1 MTGPS
6 PGSLAGTC
14 ALVLVPS
21 AVFNALVVP
30 DVASKYSLAFTVV
43 AIAWPLWCL
52 SCLVAAGTADPGI
65 VRREPYRPPQ
75 DGRARARYR
84 EERLPNGKSVTVK
97 WNDTCNLYQPP
108 RAHHCSVNDD
118 CIDKFDHHC
127 PWVGTTIGRRNY
139 RPFLGFVF
147 GTAILCVFV
156 IATCALQI
164 KIKYDELPAETQSRN
179 LKAMG
184 EAPAA
189 MIVLFVAF
197 LGFCFVGVLSC
208 FHAYLVATNQTT
220 YENFRDG
227 YSWDEN
233 PYNKGLIGN
242 CLEAW
247 CAKAPPSRF
256 RFRKPA
262 SQQPHLDGVADE
274 TKVEVV
280 VEGDG
285 GDGGDGG
292 GVAPAEPPRRGTGGP
307 RMFPATARAV
317 PTHVSDPSIE
327 DEQRRRAELAEAR
340 ATKRRI
346 EMELARAEDK
356 MRELAVRVERGEMGG
371 EGEKGEKGEEGEQ
384 GEEEGEDKVG
394 REGDARE
401 ESESEGGG
409 TPASPGGYEGEGET
423 NSRTRKYEDR
433 M

>member
-52 SCLVAAGTADPGI
+52 SCLVAAGTTDPGI
-65 VRREPYRPPQ
+65 VRREPYRPPPE
-75 DGRARARYR
+75 GRARARYK

-164 KIKYDELPAETQSRN
+164 KIKYDELPADAQSRN

-184 EAPAA
+184 KAPAA
-189 MIVLFVAF
+189 MIVLFVSF

-247 CAKAPPSRF
+247 CARAPPSRF

-262 SQQPHLDGVADE
+262 SQQPHLDGIDLAKVIDGKLKHRPPMGFWHNHTVGQSTWNDRLIKQLLEAQQAGAPNPLPQRLLKNVNEFPKFTRGDYNGHAAWTDWPWKFHRIQKKGKVTTELYNLVKDPME
-274 TKVEVV
+274 TT
-280 VEGDG
+280 D
-285 GDGGDGG
+285 
-292 GVAPAEPPRRGTGGP
+292 
-307 RMFPATARAV
+307 
-317 PTHVSDPSIE
+317 
-327 DEQRRRAELAEAR
+327 LANKDTSR
-340 ATKRRI
+340 ATRMQKAL
-346 EMELARAEDK
+346 EQWQSSVYDSW
-356 MRELAVRVERGEMGG
+356 
-371 EGEKGEKGEEGEQ
+371 EGRDYAKK
-384 GEEEGEDKVG
+384 
-394 REGDARE
+394 
-401 ESESEGGG
+401 
-409 TPASPGGYEGEGET
+409 
-423 NSRTRKYEDR
+423 
-433 M
+433 

>member
-21 AVFNALVVP
+21 IVFNALVVP

-164 KIKYDELPAETQSRN
+164 KIKYDELPADAQSRN

-184 EAPAA
+184 KAPAA
-189 MIVLFVAF
+189 MIVLFVSF

-233 PYNKGLIGN
+233 PHNKGLIGN

-280 VEGDG
+280 VDGDG
-285 GDGGDGG
+285 GDGGE
-292 GVAPAEPPRRGTGGP
+292 GVAPAEPPRRGPGGP
-307 RMFPATARAV
+307 RMFPASAHVSV

-356 MRELAVRVERGEMGG
+356 MRELAVRVERGEKGG
-371 EGEKGEKGEEGEQ
+371 EGEKGEQGEQ

>member
-52 SCLVAAGTADPGI
+52 SCLVAAGTTDPGI
-65 VRREPYRPPQ
+65 VRREPYRPPPE
-75 DGRARARYR
+75 GRARARYK

-164 KIKYDELPAETQSRN
+164 KIKYDELPADAQSRN

-184 EAPAA
+184 KAPAA
-189 MIVLFVAF
+189 MIVLFVSF

-233 PYNKGLIGN
+233 PYNKGLVGN

-247 CAKAPPSRF
+247 CSRAPPSRF

-262 SQQPHLDGVADE
+262 RSQPHPRRRRRRDE
-274 TKVEVV
+274 
-280 VEGDG
+280 
-285 GDGGDGG
+285 GG
-292 GVAPAEPPRRGTGGP
+292 GGGRRRRGRRG
-307 RMFPATARAV
+307 R
-317 PTHVSDPSIE
+317 
-327 DEQRRRAELAEAR
+327 RRRARGAAAEGPGRSSHVPGDGAR
-340 ATKRRI
+340 FCSHARVGSVHRGRAAATRRAGGG
-346 EMELARAEDK
+346 EGDEAED
-356 MRELAVRVERGEMGG
+356 RDGARERGRQDAGAHGSRRAGREGGG
-371 EGEKGEKGEEGEQ
+371 EGEGEG
-384 GEEEGEDKVG
+384 
-394 REGDARE
+394 EGDARE

>member
-164 KIKYDELPAETQSRN
+164 KIKYDELPADAQSRN

-184 EAPAA
+184 KAPAA
-189 MIVLFVAF
+189 MIVLFVSF

-247 CAKAPPSRF
+247 LTIFVPGFQLAIILCRVIEGNIGRVIAFRHGDHCIKAINFIVQVPLAKCF
-256 RFRKPA
+256 
-262 SQQPHLDGVADE
+262 
-274 TKVEVV
+274 
-280 VEGDG
+280 
-285 GDGGDGG
+285 
-292 GVAPAEPPRRGTGGP
+292 
-307 RMFPATARAV
+307 
-317 PTHVSDPSIE
+317 SIGII
-327 DEQRRRAELAEAR
+327 QTFL
-340 ATKRRI
+340 
-346 EMELARAEDK
+346 
-356 MRELAVRVERGEMGG
+356 ERL
-371 EGEKGEKGEEGEQ
+371 Q
-384 GEEEGEDKVG
+384 VG
-394 REGDARE
+394 HR
-401 ESESEGGG
+401 
-409 TPASPGGYEGEGET
+409 YLC
-423 NSRTRKYEDR
+423 
-433 M
+433 

>member
-233 PYNKGLIGN
+233 PYNKGLVGN

-247 CAKAPPSRF
+247 CSRAPPSRF

-262 SQQPHLDGVADE
+262 RSQPHLDGVADE

-280 VEGDG
+280 VDGDG
-285 GDGGDGG
+285 GDGGE
-292 GVAPAEPPRRGTGGP
+292 GVAPAEPPRRGPGGP
-307 RMFPATARAV
+307 RMFPATAPVSV

-371 EGEKGEKGEEGEQ
+371 EGEKGE
-384 GEEEGEDKVG
+384 EEGEDKVG

>member
-14 ALVLVPS
+14 ALVLFPS

-52 SCLVAAGTADPGI
+52 SCLVAAGTTDPGI
-65 VRREPYRPPQ
+65 VRREPYRPPPE
-75 DGRARARYR
+75 GRARARYK

-164 KIKYDELPAETQSRN
+164 KIKYDELPADAQSRN

-184 EAPAA
+184 KAPAA
-189 MIVLFVAF
+189 MIVLFVSF

-233 PYNKGLIGN
+233 PYNKGLVGN

-247 CAKAPPSRF
+247 CSRAPPSRF

-262 SQQPHLDGVADE
+262 RSQPHLDGVADE

-280 VEGDG
+280 VDGDG
-285 GDGGDGG
+285 GDGGEGG
-292 GVAPAEPPRRGTGGP
+292 GVAPAEPPRRGPGGP
-307 RMFPATARAV
+307 RMFPATAPVSV

-346 EMELARAEDK
+346 EMELASADAK
-356 MRELAVRVERGEMGG
+356 MRELTVRVERGEKGG
-371 EGEKGEKGEEGEQ
+371 GGRRGRGR
-384 GEEEGEDKVG
+384 GGG
-394 REGDARE
+394 REGGERVRGWGDARVA
-401 ESESEGGG
+401 GGVRG
-409 TPASPGGYEGEGET
+409 RRGDELAHPQVRG
-423 NSRTRKYEDR
+423 
-433 M
+433 

>member
-52 SCLVAAGTADPGI
+52 SCLVAAGTTDPGI
-65 VRREPYRPPQ
+65 VRREPYRPPPE
-75 DGRARARYR
+75 GRARARYK

-164 KIKYDELPAETQSRN
+164 KIKYDELPADAQSRN

-184 EAPAA
+184 KAPAA
-189 MIVLFVAF
+189 MIVLFVSF

-233 PYNKGLIGN
+233 PYNRGLVGN

-247 CAKAPPSRF
+247 CSRAPPSRF

-262 SQQPHLDGVADE
+262 RSQPHLDGVADE

-280 VEGDG
+280 VDGDG
-285 GDGGDGG
+285 GDGGE
-292 GVAPAEPPRRGTGGP
+292 GVAPAEPPRRGPGGP
-307 RMFPATARAV
+307 RMFPATAPVSV

-346 EMELARAEDK
+346 EMELASADAK
-356 MRELAVRVERGEMGG
+356 MRELTVRVERGEKGG
-371 EGEKGEKGEEGEQ
+371 EGEGEGE
-384 GEEEGEDKVG
+384 G
-394 REGDARE
+394 EGDARE

-423 NSRTRKYEDR
+423 NSRTRKCEDR